1 MIGPLEL
8 YDASK
13 PEWQMP
19 DFIEADAVVKTG
31 LIDGLAEIHDVA
43 SPAAF
48 AGDVSNIHDVA
59 VPNNA
64 NRVRSVRRRFC
75 RWRPHR
81 ELQCFRGLWDVDF
94 DVTFQL
100 PPRWGRPVAE

>member
-48 AGDVSNIHDVA
+48 AGDVWNIHDVA
-59 VPNNA
+59 VPNA
-64 NRVRSVRRRFC
+64 NRVRCIRRRLLSFL
-75 RWRPHR
+75 RDR
-81 ELQCFRGLWDVDF
+81 
-94 DVTFQL
+94 
-100 PPRWGRPVAE
+100 